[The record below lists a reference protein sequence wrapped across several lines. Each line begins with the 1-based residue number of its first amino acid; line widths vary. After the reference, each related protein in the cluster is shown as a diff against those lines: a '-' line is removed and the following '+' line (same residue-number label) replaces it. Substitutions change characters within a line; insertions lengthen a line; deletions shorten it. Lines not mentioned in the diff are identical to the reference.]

1 MQIVNVIFK
10 MQEFIERNIRKSVE
24 VNRRVFPVTAIL
36 GPRQCGKSTFVKML
50 ASQIP
55 SMVYVDLQNVAD
67 VNKLTDPRLFFK
79 ANEQS
84 VVCLDEIQ
92 QLPYLFNDLRS
103 IIDEYRTNGRFIIL
117 GSASP
122 NLIQKS
128 AETLAGRIGF
138 VELTP
143 FLISELTNNQTE
155 FILSKYWFRGA
166 FPDSYLALGDEES
179 MLWRENFIRTYIER
193 DLPQLGIQLPALQL
207 RRLLTMFSHTQGQL
221 FNSNKLAESM
231 GVTHPTIRR
240 YLDLFEQTYIV
251 RTLQPYIPNIK
262 KRLIKSPKVYVR
274 DSGILHQLLQ
284 INSFDQLMGNPI
296 FGSSW
301 EGIVIENIVS
311 EMNEWQPFFY
321 RTATGDEIDLVLV
334 KGDKKVAIE
343 CKTSSA
349 PNLTKGFWNAVDD
362 VSPEHTFV
370 VVPINESYPIK
381 ENVTVAGISQAIE
394 LLKSIK

>member
-24 VNRRVFPVTAIL
+24 VNRRVFPVTVIL

>member
-1 MQIVNVIFK
+1 MQS
-10 MQEFIERNIRKSVE
+10 FIERNIRKSVE
-24 VNRRVFPVTAIL
+24 INRRVFPVTAIL
-36 GPRQCGKSTFVKML
+36 GSRQCGKSTFVKML

-67 VNKLTDPRLFFK
+67 INKLTDPRLFFK

-143 FLISELTNNQTE
+143 FLISELTNTQTA

-251 RTLQPYIPNIK
+251 RTLQPYLPNIK

-301 EGIVIENIVS
+301 EGIVIENIAS

-321 RTATGDEIDLVLV
+321 RTAMGDEIDLVLV
-334 KGDKKVAIE
+334 KGDKKIAIE

-362 VSPEHTFV
+362 VAPEHTFV